1 MNKKIVNNF
10 IKKNFFKI
18 SNKFSKKKVLLIDR
32 GIAESAIMN
41 SFLAYTLNKD
51 FLFNVDLLNSVS
63 KENIISKIYKSFG
76 IKKNISINRY
86 SK

>member
-1 MNKKIVNNF
+1 
-10 IKKNFFKI
+10 
-18 SNKFSKKKVLLIDR
+18 
-32 GIAESAIMN
+32 MN

-76 IKKNISINRY
+76 IKKNISINIKENFTDIRLFFF
-86 SK
+86 SKYKFFFQCC